1 MHISRYWLCLCN
13 MASKPSRTTNFS
25 EQEKLLL
32 AELGRDSP
40 EVESKRC
47 DSKTLAKK
55 TKAWEE
61 ILTKFN
67 SQNLN
72 GIKRDLSQLQ
82 GCWRWLKLQSKKE
95 HDLHRRE
102 ARKTGGGK
110 APASPSEVSKLVAD
124 VIPASINPLEQEFDD
139 DAGEEFDLRRDKDEM
154 EVITCEVRPSLLA
167 DVQAISRKGKIIRST
182 IIFNRFKFFVM
193 TITVIYH
200 QMKLH

>member
-1 MHISRYWLCLCN
+1 

-32 AELGRDSP
+32 AELGRDFP

-47 DSKTLAKK
+47 DNKTLAKK

-72 GIKRDLSQLQ
+72 DIKRDPSQLQ

-95 HDLHRRE
+95 HYLHRRE
-102 ARKTGGGK
+102 ATKTGRRK

-154 EVITCEVRPSLLA
+154 EVITYEVGPSLLA
-167 DVQAISRKGKIIRST
+167 DVEAIIRKGAAKVTKKENSQKYNN
-182 IIFNRFKFFVM
+182 F
-193 TITVIYH
+193 
-200 QMKLH
+200 

>member
-1 MHISRYWLCLCN
+1 

-32 AELGRDSP
+32 AELGRDFP
-40 EVESKRC
+40 EVESKGC

-67 SQNLN
+67 SQNVN

-95 HDLHRRE
+95 QDLHRRE
-102 ARKTGGGK
+102 ARKTSRGK
-110 APASPSEVSKLVAD
+110 PPASPSEVSKLVAD

-154 EVITCEVRPSLLA
+154 EVITYEVGPSLLT
-167 DVQAISRKGKIIRST
+167 DVEAIIRKGAAKVTKKENSQKYNN
-182 IIFNRFKFFVM
+182 F
-193 TITVIYH
+193 
-200 QMKLH
+200 